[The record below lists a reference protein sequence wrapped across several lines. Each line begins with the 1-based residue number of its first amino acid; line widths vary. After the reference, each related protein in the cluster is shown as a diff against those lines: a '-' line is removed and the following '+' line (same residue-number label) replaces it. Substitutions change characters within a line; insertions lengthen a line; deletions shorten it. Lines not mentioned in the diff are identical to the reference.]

1 MSSLPPLERALTVP
15 EFISFFSTIGKCLV
29 CVLYNKKV
37 WQVEIV
43 TKYQNKI
50 FARTYRFDK
59 FIHIYSKSKDLVDLV
74 VRKICQTFE

>member
-37 WQVEIV
+37 WQNIR
-43 TKYQNKI
+43 I
-50 FARTYRFDK
+50 RFLQEHIGLINS
-59 FIHIYSKSKDLVDLV
+59 FIYTPKSKDLVDLV
-74 VRKICQTFE
+74 VRKNCQTFE